1 MVVAYSTPEVTT
13 GSSGG
18 NFMSPGDWIS
28 STTMPSGG
36 AVVGVISLSL
46 LFSLSVVVIFSSGAR
61 SVVEIFSVDEILSS
75 VTTSLIVGEIS
86 LLLPSVDVCSV
97 VTEGLASETTVTCSL
112 MRSLGVCFS
121 SSATVVVDVVGVEG
135 VSVDVDSRSVV

>member
-18 NFMSPGDWIS
+18 NFMSPGAWIS
-28 STTMPSGG
+28 STSTMPSGG
-36 AVVGVISLSL
+36 AVVGVISFSL
-46 LFSLSVVVIFSSGAR
+46 LLSLSVVVIFSSGIR
-61 SVVEIFSVDEILSS
+61 SVVEDEIFSS

-86 LLLPSVDVCSV
+86 LLLALVEVCSD
-97 VTEGLASETTVTCSL
+97 VTEGLTSETTVTCSL
-112 MRSLGVCFS
+112 MMSLGVCFS
-121 SSATVVVDVVGVEG
+121 SSSMVVDDAVGVDG